1 MIHGCSVRTELG
13 FGWETEDVIAA
24 GLIHDGGTR
33 RMAHPE
39 PAGEEEEHHGSPW
52 PVIIAVGM
60 GVGYVG
66 IVSASV
72 PILLVGVVIFGGG
85 AGGWIHQD
93 MQEPSS
99 AFYGLATS
107 VESRFPRVSARK
119 LGTWL
124 FLATEIMFFSA
135 IIGSSFTL
143 RLRTGTPGLATFQ
156 GPWATPGQ
164 ILNVPLTGLNTFILI
179 CSSLTMVEALAAI
192 ERDDKVKH
200 RVYLLAT
207 LLLGITFLSIQAFEY
222 QHLYFGEGLTFTHAP
237 LGSGVNPLYGPTF
250 YAQTGVHGS
259 HVTAGVLRSEEHTSE
274 LQSLRQLVSRL

>member
-1 MIHGCSVRTELG
+1 
-13 FGWETEDVIAA
+13 
-24 GLIHDGGTR
+24 
-33 RMAHPE
+33 MAHPE

-72 PILLVGVVIFGGG
+72 PMLLVGVVIFGGG

-156 GPWATPGQ
+156 GPWASSPWRTSRGRRSRADSRRRITRPSNSSASIGTLSTSCGSSSSRSSIWSEVTTPGR
-164 ILNVPLTGLNTFILI
+164 NGRSETGP
-179 CSSLTMVEALAAI
+179 CDR
-192 ERDDKVKH
+192 RDDSASTVH
-200 RVYLLAT
+200 P
-207 LLLGITFLSIQAFEY
+207 
-222 QHLYFGEGLTFTHAP
+222 GLRGT
-237 LGSGVNPLYGPTF
+237 
-250 YAQTGVHGS
+250 
-259 HVTAGVLRSEEHTSE
+259 
-274 LQSLRQLVSRL
+274 

>member
-1 MIHGCSVRTELG
+1 
-13 FGWETEDVIAA
+13 
-24 GLIHDGGTR
+24 
-33 RMAHPE
+33 MAHPE
-39 PAGEEEEHHGSPW
+39 PAGEEEEEHHGSPW

-72 PILLVGVVIFGGG
+72 PMLLVGLVIFGGG

-99 AFYGLATS
+99 AFYGLAAS

-156 GPWATPGQ
+156 GPWATPNQ
-164 ILNVPLTGLNTFILI
+164 ILAVPLTGLNTFILI

-192 ERDDKVKH
+192 ERGDQTKL
-200 RVYLLAT
+200 RLFLLAT

-222 QHLYFGEGLTFTHAP
+222 QKLYFGEGLTFKIAP
-237 LGSGVNPLYGPTF
+237 FGVNPLYGPTF

-259 HVTAGVLRSEEHTSE
+259 HVTAGVLAMAYTTRKAFKGGFTKENHEAVE
-274 LQSLRQLVSRL
+274 LVGLYWHFVDVVWIFLFTIVYLI